1 MKNQIHLKTASLV
14 AALLAVV
21 MAVLGLGLSALPAHA
36 AELTDADITL
46 RTESVVSSQWDQ
58 VDLTCEWSVPDNSR
72 PGDTFSIQLP
82 PQLRW
87 FGVTEFDLQNPD
99 GETVAT
105 ARANDS
111 GLVVFTLTDFVAEQP
126 LNVGGT
132 CSFSTQYSVDP
143 GDGEIEE
150 LSFNVGSTVLR
161 VPVAV
166 QPCTS
171 ECGPSL
177 PTEAGKAMWW
187 VDPAQTVLESIF
199 YMPPMAAETNDVVV
213 ADTPSAGMEI
223 DCSRVTPRVGRVL
236 NDDGNITEP
245 YANEQYPA
253 TLDCTPQKL
262 TASWTGLPKGLHVEL
277 YVVTQVTDAALNVYE
292 NSGTVTISGQET
304 PVAAQTRRSSGS
316 GTGNGSPNPTAT
328 PTATATPT
336 PSPSTPTPTATP
348 TATATPTPS
357 PSTPTPT
364 ATATPTPSPSTPT
377 PTPTPT
383 PTATSM
389 PTETDEPIV
398 VTTDPLVVAPTE
410 NPSEPAA
417 EEPEE
422 PLAKTGTQ
430 GSAFVFIAA
439 ALLAVGSVLAFA
451 GSRWSGR
458 RSH

>member
-1 MKNQIHLKTASLV
+1 MKNKIHLKTASLV

-21 MAVLGLGLSALPAHA
+21 MAVLGLGMTALPASA
-36 AELTDADITL
+36 AELTDAEITL

-87 FGVTEFDLQNPD
+87 FGVTSFDLQNPD
-99 GETVAT
+99 GEAVAT
-105 ARANDS
+105 AMANDS

-143 GDGEIEE
+143 GDSEIEE
-150 LSFNVGSTVLR
+150 LSFTVGSTVLR
-161 VPVAV
+161 VPVDV

-199 YMPPMAAETNDVVV
+199 YMPPMPARTNDVVIT
-213 ADTPSAGMEI
+213 DTPAAGMEI

-253 TLDCTPQKL
+253 SLDCTPQKL
-262 TASWTGLPKGLHVEL
+262 TASWTGLPEGLHVEL
-277 YVVTQVTDAALNVYE
+277 YVVTQVTDPALDVYE
-292 NSGTVTISGQET
+292 NSGTVTISGEET
-304 PVAAQTRRSSGS
+304 PVSAQTRRSSGS
-316 GTGNGSPNPTAT
+316 GTGNGT
-328 PTATATPT
+328 P
-336 PSPSTPTPTATP
+336 
-348 TATATPTPS
+348 
-357 PSTPTPT
+357 TPTPT
-364 ATATPTPSPSTPT
+364 ATATPTPTPSTATPSPSPT
-377 PTPTPT
+377 T
-383 PTATSM
+383 PTATSTPSPSASTTTPTATASATPAPSPSTATPM
-389 PTETDEPIV
+389 PTATPTATDEPIV
-398 VTTDPLVVAPTE
+398 VTTEPLVAGPTE

-417 EEPEE
+417 EAPEE
-422 PLAKTGTQ
+422 PLANTGSQ
-430 GSAFVFIAA
+430 GAAFVFIAA
-439 ALLAVGSVLAFA
+439 ALLAVGSLLAFA
-451 GSRWSGR
+451 GSRWSSR